1 MIDQL
6 KAHVHSIFAPYQ
18 NVKSA
23 QELEE
28 ELTQNLK
35 EKFQDYKQNGYS
47 DERAYDL
54 TIDSIGEVSE
64 LVGSINLHHDEL
76 EQAVRMD
83 YSRQR
88 LHGLDFRS
96 VAVHDGKFNASDL
109 NGSDFSHS
117 DLTDSTFKSSNL
129 ENCIFEDV
137 NLTRDRKSTRL
148 NSSHVAI

>member
-1 MIDQL
+1 MIEQL
-6 KAHVHSIFAPYQ
+6 KAHVHGIFAPYH

-47 DERAYDL
+47 DEEAYNH
-54 TIDSIGEVSE
+54 TVASIGEVSE
-64 LVGSINLHHDEL
+64 LVDSINLQHDEL

-83 YSRQR
+83 YSRQV

-96 VAVHDGKFNASDL
+96 VSVH
-109 NGSDFSHS
+109 
-117 DLTDSTFKSSNL
+117 
-129 ENCIFEDV
+129 DV
-137 NLTRDRKSTRL
+137 NLTALRKK
-148 NSSHVAI
+148 SSSSRN

>member
-1 MIDQL
+1 MIEQL

-28 ELTQNLK
+28 ELSQNLK
-35 EKFQDYKQNGYS
+35 DKFQDYKQNGYS
-47 DERAYDL
+47 DEEAYDL

-64 LVGSINLHHDEL
+64 LVGSINLHHDVL
-76 EQAVRMD
+76 EQAVSMD

-137 NLTRDRKSTRL
+137 NLTRTLFKNEIGRA
-148 NSSHVAI
+148 HV